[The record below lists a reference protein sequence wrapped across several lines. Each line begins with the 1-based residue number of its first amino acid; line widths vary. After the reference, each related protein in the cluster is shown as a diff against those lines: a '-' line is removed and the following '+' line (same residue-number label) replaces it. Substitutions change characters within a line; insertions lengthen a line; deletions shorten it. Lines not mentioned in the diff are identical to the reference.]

1 MRPRTT
7 PCTAR
12 STCAG
17 WATPPTSTASRRQL
31 TREDQDAYS
40 AQSHERAVTAR
51 KNGLFDDEIVNVT
64 VPQRRGDPLTVTD
77 DEGVREGTTAASLA
91 KLRPAFSADGTVTAG
106 PPARSPM
113 APPRWW

>member
-1 MRPRTT
+1 MGD
-7 PCTAR
+7 
-12 STCAG
+12 STEFYTKQRA
-17 WATPPTSTASRRQL
+17 L

-40 AQSHERAVTAR
+40 APSPMSGRSPR
-51 KNGLFDDEIVNVT
+51 GKNGLFDDEIVPVT

-106 PPARSPM
+106 SAARSPT